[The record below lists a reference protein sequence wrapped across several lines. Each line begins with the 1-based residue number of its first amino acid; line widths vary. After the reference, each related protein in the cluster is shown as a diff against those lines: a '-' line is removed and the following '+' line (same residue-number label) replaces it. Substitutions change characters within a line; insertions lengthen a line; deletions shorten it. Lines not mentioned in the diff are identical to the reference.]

1 MFRKNYFL
9 LVLHGF
15 LALLIAGCAG
25 TVIKKRTLERTLGTF
40 VQSVPGSN

>member
-25 TVIKKRTLERTLGTF
+25 TVIKKRTLGTSYI
-40 VQSVPGSN
+40 VSVKRKS